1 MTRLPVALD
10 AMGGD
15 AAPGETVAGAL
26 AAAADGVAVTLA
38 GPASRLEALV
48 AAGGG
53 SELVGVVDAPE
64 VIGPGE
70 EPARA
75 VRAKRRSSLVVAAG
89 LVAAGKAS
97 ALVSAGPTGA
107 VVAAA
112 LLGLGRLPGVQRP
125 ALAVVLPVPGSP
137 TVLVDA
143 GATTE
148 VTPATLLQFARMG
161 AAYSELVLGVAS
173 PRVGLLNIGTEPGK
187 GTELVRSAHGVLS
200 AGLPGGAAVFAGNVE
215 GGDLWSDRVD
225 VVVTDG
231 FTGNIVLKSMEGT
244 AKLMLGGLRR
254 TMTATPMTKL
264 AGAVLRPRLRG
275 LVRDLNPDSHGGAA
289 LLGVGGNVIVAHGAA
304 TAPAIAAA
312 CAVGARAGENDLA
325 GRIATGLADDA
336 AGAVGA

>member
-1 MTRLPVALD
+1 
-10 AMGGD
+10 
-15 AAPGETVAGAL
+15 
-26 AAAADGVAVTLA
+26 
-38 GPASRLEALV
+38 
-48 AAGGG
+48 
-53 SELVGVVDAPE
+53 
-64 VIGPGE
+64 
-70 EPARA
+70 

-161 AAYSELVLGVAS
+161 AAYSELVLGVPS
-173 PRVGLLNIGTEPGK
+173 PRVGLLNIGAEPGK
-187 GTELVRSAHGVLS
+187 GTELVRSAHGLLS
-200 AGLPGGAAVFAGNVE
+200 AGLPGFAGNVE

-254 TMTATPMTKL
+254 TMTATPLTKL

-312 CAVGARAGENDLA
+312 CAAGARAGENDLA